1 LVQDVDEDEHA
12 AGKTDGQA
20 GDVDEGE
27 EFVAEEVPPGGDE
40 KVSEHSK
47 GLMGR
52 EEQRICGNGEGR
64 WVRRIWMRDFLIC
77 SVLEEGVF
85 GNGRRR
91 YRIVEIANSSV
102 SHDPIALFLV
112 MLQMPKQTGYSINI
126 EIDKLTNSIVNTI
139 SGDSFE
145 TEVLPVSL

>member
-85 GNGRRR
+85 GNGRRWSILILTKER
-91 YRIVEIANSSV
+91 VHFPVFLSNSPS
-102 SHDPIALFLV
+102 SKRQNRNFR
-112 MLQMPKQTGYSINI
+112 
-126 EIDKLTNSIVNTI
+126 
-139 SGDSFE
+139 
-145 TEVLPVSL
+145 